1 MTSLFNLGPDDIYP
15 NVYECGPGR
24 SLSAIL
30 QKVMRRKQRYYPFD
44 KQISKNIMYY
54 IKLSGYL
61 FIHL

>member
-30 QKVMRRKQRYYPFD
+30 QKVMRRKQ
-44 KQISKNIMYY
+44 IKNTQMSTNVMY
-54 IKLSGYL
+54 
-61 FIHL
+61 HTA